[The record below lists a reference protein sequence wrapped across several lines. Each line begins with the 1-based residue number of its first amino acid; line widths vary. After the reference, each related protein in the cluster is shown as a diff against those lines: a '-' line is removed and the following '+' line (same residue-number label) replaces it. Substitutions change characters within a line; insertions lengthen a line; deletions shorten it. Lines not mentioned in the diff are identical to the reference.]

1 MKPEVVL
8 AFLIVI
14 GGVPRLGAR
23 QARESLHTRERRGA
37 LHKLLALIARDY
49 FNSFFGFKEKPAGIN
64 RRACAPQWCFQT

>member
-37 LHKLLALIARDY
+37 LHKLLERLL
-49 FNSFFGFKEKPAGIN
+49 PAIISIPFSGSKKN
-64 RRACAPQWCFQT
+64 PPE